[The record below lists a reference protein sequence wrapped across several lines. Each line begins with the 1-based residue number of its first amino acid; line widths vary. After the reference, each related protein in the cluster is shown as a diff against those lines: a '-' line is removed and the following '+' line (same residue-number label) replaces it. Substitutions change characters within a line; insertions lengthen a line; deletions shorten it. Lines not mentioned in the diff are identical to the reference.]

1 MLFIPFVFNTN
12 VMGWM
17 ILVISPYVFSLKRF
31 CAPTSKDRRKL
42 LRQWVESGQNP
53 ASIEADI
60 CLLKSRGTTLT
71 CDRELLSVAVAEMT
85 KRGIPPPQKIEAVVS
100 KGNGVPDPDLPG
112 DVSLMK
118 FWVST
123 ATKKV
128 EKEEINMEQRMK
140 IRAAASG
147 AAVDGFFDGMG
158 PVGSGSMGSTNVSE
172 IIDAVNK
179 AGRAGGEHSFLAI
192 VTLKQIFSNNFS

>member
-1 MLFIPFVFNTN
+1 
-12 VMGWM
+12 M
-17 ILVISPYVFSLKRF
+17 ILVISRYVFSLKRF
-31 CAPTSKDRRKL
+31 CAPTSKDRKKL

-60 CLLKSRGTTLT
+60 CLLKSQGTTLT
-71 CDRELLSVAVAEMT
+71 CDRELLTVAEMT
-85 KRGIPPPQKIEAVVS
+85 KRGIPPQKIEAVVS

-128 EKEEINMEQRMK
+128 EKEEINVEQRMK
-140 IRAAASG
+140 IRAEASG

-158 PVGSGSMGSTNVSE
+158 PVGSGSMGSTNVNE

-179 AGRAGGEHSFLAI
+179 AGRAGGELTYQ
-192 VTLKQIFSNNFS
+192 TLICGHRYPEPTFSNNFS